1 MTTFCK
7 ARAGITP
14 GSWFILSAES
24 CGCSFQ
30 TGGTYGSVPSHFRL
44 PHGHCGYG
52 HSGLS
57 ARLYSP
63 FPVPICA
70 GCPVS
75 GGCRCIRHRRIPESV
90 GSNPSAGFLL
100 LLYSSR
106 LPPCRICFSG
116 KHRLYKV
123 SILLFLHSQRLCNH
137 YITNQSADPPFFETP
152 SHNIQ
157 QIGST
162 CNRKDSS
169 EKCLGF
175 IWGIPS
181 TGSK

>member
-1 MTTFCK
+1 MTTFRNHRDI

-14 GSWFILSAES
+14 GPWSISFAES

-30 TGGTYGSVPSHFRL
+30 TGGIFGSGPLHLCLPHSHF
-44 PHGHCGYG
+44 GCD
-52 HSGLS
+52 HSEPS

-63 FPVPICA
+63 FPVPRRA
-70 GCPVS
+70 EFPVS

-90 GSNPSAGFLL
+90 GSNPPAGFLL

-123 SILLFLHSQRLCNH
+123 SILLLLHSQRLCSH
-137 YITNQSADPPFFETP
+137 YITNQGTILLFRD
-152 SHNIQ
+152 
-157 QIGST
+157 ST
-162 CNRKDSS
+162 
-169 EKCLGF
+169 L
-175 IWGIPS
+175 
-181 TGSK
+181 

>member
-1 MTTFCK
+1 M
-7 ARAGITP
+7 
-14 GSWFILSAES
+14 FIGFAES

-30 TGGTYGSVPSHFRL
+30 ISGICSSVQSHLHLR
-44 PHGHCGYG
+44 HTHCGYG

-63 FPVPICA
+63 FPVPRRA
-70 GCPVS
+70 EFPVS

-90 GSNPSAGFLL
+90 GSNPPVGFLL

-123 SILLFLHSQRLCNH
+123 SILLFLHSQRLCSH
-137 YITNQSADPPFFETP
+137 YITNQNADPPFFGILP
-152 SHNIQ
+152 NSIRQN
-157 QIGST
+157 GSVF
-162 CNRKDSS
+162 NRKDSS
-169 EKCLGF
+169 EKSMFRKLILRKKYGDSVGLF
-175 IWGIPS
+175 SVIA
-181 TGSK
+181 